1 MSERGAIL
9 GQPPV
14 RTRQAAVNVPVPVER
29 AKTSSRRWD
38 YLVFAA
44 YVAVLFITISKHE
57 PWFDEAQAWLL
68 ARDNSLLSLLWDR
81 LRYEGHPSLWYLV
94 LWSASHI
101 GLPYASLNYIG
112 GALAGAG
119 VYLWLRFAPFPL
131 LIRALVPFSFFM
143 LYQYGVIAR
152 SYVLLPALLFGI
164 AACYLDYKRHIALLF
179 TALSLLS
186 IVSLHGSIISLCL
199 ATILAFRVKRDWSLL
214 DHQTARN
221 LIIGFGALLSV
232 FVLTFVQLYPPRDVF
247 LAARR
252 DPGHEGLSGYA
263 LRFFERAFCGSAMRT
278 FPIILISLYAFYRTK
293 TLTLYLLPTAMIL
306 VFSTVVWSSPWH
318 EGVLLLVWIFALWI
332 GWQKSKPKSVERII
346 MSAVLVVVMLVQVRW
361 SFLSVKYDL
370 NSNYS
375 GSRAAARYLKS
386 IGVEHSKVYASLR
399 PEVVALLPYFKK
411 DFISNFPY
419 PGSAWRWIRSQPNPF
434 STGEISAAHPDLVLY
449 CMQEPDTE
457 STVKELVESMK
468 ATGYRLARRFDGE
481 LFFESYVMQPESYLI
496 FVPAALNSGP

>member
-1 MSERGAIL
+1 MSEHGAIL
-9 GQPPV
+9 ARPPV
-14 RTRQAAVNVPVPVER
+14 QSHHSPVPPPVLVER
-29 AKTSSRRWD
+29 IKNASRRWD
-38 YLVFAA
+38 YLAFAG
-44 YVAVLFITISKHE
+44 YVAVLFTTISKHE

-68 ARDNSLLSLLWDR
+68 SRDNSLASLLWDR
-81 LRYEGHPSLWYLV
+81 LRYEGHPSLWYLI

-112 GALAGAG
+112 GALAAG
-119 VYLWLRFAPFPL
+119 GIFLWFRFAPFPFY
-131 LIRALVPFSFFM
+131 IRALVPFSFFF

-152 SYVLLPALLFGI
+152 SYVLLPMLLFGI
-164 AACYLDYKRHIALLF
+164 AACYLDYKRHTALLF

-199 ATILAFRVKRDWSLL
+199 TTILAFRVKRDWSLL

-221 LIIGFGALLSV
+221 LMIGFGALLSV
-232 FVLTFVQLYPPRDVF
+232 QVLTFVQLYPPRDVF

-263 LRFFERAFCGSAMRT
+263 LRFFERAFCGSAVRT

-293 TLTLYLLPTAMIL
+293 TLTLYLLPTATIL
-306 VFSTVVWSSPWH
+306 LFSTLVWSSPWH
-318 EGVLLLVWIFALWI
+318 EGVLLLIWIFALWI
-332 GWQKSKPKSVERII
+332 AWQKSERKSVERII

-375 GSRAAARYLKS
+375 GSRAAARYLKA
-386 IGVEHSKVYASLR
+386 IGVERSKVYASLR
-399 PEVVALLPYFKK
+399 PEIVALLPYFKK

-434 STGEISAAHPDLVLY
+434 SQQEISKIHPDLVLY

-468 ATGYRLARRFDGE
+468 TTGYRLSRRFDGE
-481 LFFESYVMQPESYLI
+481 LFFESYIMQPESYLI
-496 FVPAALNSGP
+496 FVPAALTTGP